1 MLSSARSRRALE
13 RSDTEGISV
22 VSLKDWVRNYR
33 AVRGRTKR
41 TRAHEDMRFSDGDGS
56 DQRSAVVF
64 NLISYEDDHYDK
76 AHRA

>member
-13 RSDTEGISV
+13 RSDTEGISA
-22 VSLKDWVRNYR
+22 VSLNDWVGNYR
-33 AVRGRTKR
+33 AVRGRIKR
-41 TRAHEDMRFSDGDGS
+41 TRAYEDMRFSDGDGS
-56 DQRSAVVF
+56 DERSAAVF

>member
-1 MLSSARSRRALE
+1 
-13 RSDTEGISV
+13 V

-41 TRAHEDMRFSDGDGS
+41 TRAHEDMRFSDGDAS
-56 DQRSAVVF
+56 DERSAVVF